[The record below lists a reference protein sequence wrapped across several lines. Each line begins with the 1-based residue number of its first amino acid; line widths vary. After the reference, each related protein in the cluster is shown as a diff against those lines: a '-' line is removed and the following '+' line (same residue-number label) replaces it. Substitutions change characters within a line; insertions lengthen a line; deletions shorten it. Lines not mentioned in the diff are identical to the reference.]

1 MVLFLIKESFLF
13 ALKSLLVNKLR
24 TFLSLL
30 GITIG
35 IFAIISVF
43 TIVDSLESNIR
54 KSVESLG
61 TNVVFV
67 QKWPWAFGS
76 EYPWWKYMNRPVPAL
91 SELPEIQRRSASADA
106 VAFTVHF
113 RKTAKFRNNSVE
125 NADIS
130 AVSHDYQ
137 RVQAIDL
144 ENGRYFTEQESKSGK
159 AVCILGGVIAE
170 SLFPGGEALGQKI
183 KVGGEK
189 LLVVGVIRK
198 EGSSLIKTSFDNQ
211 VLLPVNFAR
220 NLIDLRDERMDPM
233 IMVKAK
239 PGISNEELKDD
250 LTGVMRSLRSLKPM
264 ADDNFALNETSL
276 LTQGLNGLF
285 AAVGLA
291 GWVIGGFSIIVGGF
305 GIANIMF
312 VSVKE
317 RTPIIGIEKS
327 LGARNYFI
335 LIEFLVEAVVLSLVG
350 GIIGLLLIFF
360 GTIIANSFFD
370 LGVSLSF
377 QNIVMGLSVSGIIGV
392 VSGFVPAYT
401 ASRLDPVV
409 AMRS

>member
-360 GTIIANSFFD
+360 GTVIANSFFD